1 MANSEITKLKL
12 VLTVTS
18 AAKLALVLK
27 TINVLL
33 VIQAHSYIMANVS
46 SHVLLDS
53 LLTQPISNA
62 KLVTLL
68 VLLVQDLLPLN
79 AKLVLKIYS
88 LLLDHVSLVKN
99 ALLDNSVILLP
110 ENALNAILLVKLAM
124 VVLLLIAYLVE
135 LAYS

>member
-1 MANSEITKLKL
+1 MANSEISKLKP

-53 LLTQPISNA
+53 SLIQPISNA

>member
-1 MANSEITKLKL
+1 MANSEISKLKP

-33 VIQAHSYIMANVS
+33 VIQALSYIMANVS

-53 LLTQPISNA
+53 SLIQPISNA

-88 LLLDHVSLVKN
+88 
-99 ALLDNSVILLP
+99 
-110 ENALNAILLVKLAM
+110 
-124 VVLLLIAYLVE
+124 
-135 LAYS
+135 